1 MWIRDDVTRTGQIS
15 CSPSSTWLKV
25 SVTCSRRVYTHARFI
40 NGRKLEG
47 LLAQKRYNLSFSTSF
62 FNTVPLSLYFTQR
75 PYQGCSE
82 FINLRHLTKIV
93 FTHSPQKLM
102 QNSLEICFKSKQK
115 FSFTI
120 LKDCQWKIV
129 WKVFKSLFFFGKWTR
144 IRYFTFLVPDSFI
157 CRLATVPSSSS
168 ICPLEQLA
176 STLLPCH
183 DRWKK
188 RKIFIQSFVLLMN
201 IKGF

>member
-1 MWIRDDVTRTGQIS
+1 
-15 CSPSSTWLKV
+15 
-25 SVTCSRRVYTHARFI
+25 
-40 NGRKLEG
+40 
-47 LLAQKRYNLSFSTSF
+47 
-62 FNTVPLSLYFTQR
+62 
-75 PYQGCSE
+75 
-82 FINLRHLTKIV
+82 
-93 FTHSPQKLM
+93 M

-129 WKVFKSLFFFGKWTR
+129 WKVFKSLFFFENWTC

-188 RKIFIQSFVLLMN
+188 RKIFIQSFVLLMI
-201 IKGF
+201 IKGFQLKWFNFFFLIYFFFQFKNCEFLYQFWILANSLWFLGISKRFFFVTWICWPWLCNSNVHH